1 MTMPQAAAVSAPV
14 RAVSNVDPFSMEF
27 FADPYPHHESMR
39 ETGPVFWLEKY
50 GIWGMAR
57 FQEVRDSLTD
67 WQTFCSSAGVGI
79 SDFRKEKPWR
89 PPSLILEADPPLH
102 TKTRGI
108 LAKVLAPGAIRK
120 LREAFEAEAERLV
133 DELVQR
139 REFDGLNDLAEA
151 YPLKV
156 FPDAV
161 GLPPEDRQNLLIYG
175 GMVFN
180 CFGPRNELFE
190 NALKNA
196 APITSWIM
204 SKCKRDAI
212 TPDGLG
218 AQIFAA
224 ATAGEITEDE
234 AGMLLRSFL
243 SAGVDTTVNGIGNAL
258 FSFATNPDQWAVLRE
273 SPALARQAFDEVLR
287 YESPVQTF
295 FRTTTKSVV
304 VSGTEIP
311 EGEKVLLFLAA
322 ANRDPRQWEN
332 ADKFDIQ
339 RKATGHVGFG
349 TGIHGCVGQMIAR
362 MEAELVLAA
371 MAKRIKSIE
380 LTGEPVRQFNNT
392 LRGIDSLPIRVTPL

>member
-1 MTMPQAAAVSAPV
+1 MADLLLVGRCWHQRLPQREALAP
-14 RAVSNVDPFSMEF
+14 SE
-27 FADPYPHHESMR
+27 PH
-39 ETGPVFWLEKY
+39 P
-50 GIWGMAR
+50 
-57 FQEVRDSLTD
+57 Q
-67 WQTFCSSAGVGI
+67 
-79 SDFRKEKPWR
+79 
-89 PPSLILEADPPLH
+89 ADPPLH

-108 LAKVLAPGAIRK
+108 LAKVLAPAAIRK
-120 LREAFEAEAERLV
+120 LRETFEAEAERIV

-139 REFDGLNDLAEA
+139 REFDGLKDLAEA

-196 APITSWIM
+196 QPIVSWIM

-224 ATAGEITEDE
+224 VDTGDVTEEE

-258 FSFATNPDQWAVLRE
+258 FSFATNPDQWTVLRE
-273 SPALARQAFDEVLR
+273 NPNLARQAFDEVLR
-287 YESPVQTF
+287 FESPVQTF

-362 MEAELVLAA
+362 MEAEVVLNA
-371 MAKRIKSIE
+371 MTKRIKSIE
-380 LTGEPVRQFNNT
+380 LNGQPVRQFNNT